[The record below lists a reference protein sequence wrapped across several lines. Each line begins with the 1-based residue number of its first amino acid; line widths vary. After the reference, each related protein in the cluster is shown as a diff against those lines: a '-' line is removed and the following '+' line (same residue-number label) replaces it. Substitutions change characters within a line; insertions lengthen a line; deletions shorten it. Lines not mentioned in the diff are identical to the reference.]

1 MIVLGDKYALE
12 QIQGNTYCISTPF
25 AKIPVY
31 MLDEKNV
38 IMIDSG
44 YGKRDCHILEVL
56 EENHL
61 HVQAVLTS
69 HFHPDHVGNHAAL
82 QEKYGAKLYMTPY
95 AAVMCADNQNI
106 ASSFLGTSYGVLCAS
121 GRKTFNADIL
131 IRDEQEITVCG
142 AVFKVLQLP
151 GHAPEHIG
159 FVTPDGV
166 GYMGDAVLSDQVL
179 QLIRM
184 PYTTCCQLDIQSMKK
199 ITEMDLDLC
208 ILAHNGITNDIR
220 TLAQQNIEKMYGVLD
235 VIEGLADHY
244 MSLEQLSVAAMNH
257 YGIDQSSMRK
267 IVGANHNVKAFADYL
282 LDTGR
287 LTCRAQDGFVQ
298 YIRKDLA

>member
-1 MIVLGDKYALE
+1 MIILGHTHTLE
-12 QIQGNTYCISTPF
+12 QIRGNTYCISTPF

-31 MLDEKNV
+31 KLDDKNV

-44 YGKRDCHILEVL
+44 YGMRDCHILEVL
-56 EENHL
+56 EQNNL

-69 HFHPDHVGNHAAL
+69 HFHPDHVGNHTAL
-82 QEKYGAKLYMTPY
+82 REKYGAKLYMTPY
-95 AAVMCADNQNI
+95 AAVMCSSNENL
-106 ASSFLGTSYGVLCAS
+106 ASSFLGASYGAICAS
-121 GRKTFNADIL
+121 GRKTFDADVL
-131 IRDEQEITVCG
+131 IKDEQEITVSG
-142 AVFKVLQLP
+142 AVFKVLPLP

-166 GYMGDAVLSDQVL
+166 GYMGDAVLSEQVL
-179 QLIRM
+179 KLIRM
-184 PYTTCCQLDIQSMKK
+184 PYTTCCQLDIGSMEK
-199 ITEMDLDLC
+199 IAQMELELC

-267 IVGANHNVKAFADYL
+267 IVGANHNVKAFAQYL
-282 LDTGR
+282 LDTDR
-287 LTCRAQDGFVQ
+287 LTCRAQDGIVQ
-298 YIRKDLA
+298 YIRKDME